1 MESQMAKSYND
12 LLKEIGDVES
22 KIEVIKSEIERLAG
36 KDKYSENGGD
46 DSNKTVLN
54 FSVRNLFFK
63 IVILIFRQGWPFHR

>member
-22 KIEVIKSEIERLAG
+22 KIEVIKSEIERLTG

-63 IVILIFRQGWPFHR
+63 IVF